1 MNVLVTGGA
10 GYIGS
15 HTIIELHTAGHSAVI
30 VDNLSNSSR
39 EAVNRVE
46 KIIGQ
51 TIPFY
56 EIDVCNAA
64 TLSAVF
70 TEHNIDSVIHFAG
83 LKAVGESVEKPLQYY
98 RNNLDSTLTLLEV
111 MHAHGV
117 RRLIFSSSATVY
129 GDPSELPLT
138 ETSSV
143 GRGIT
148 NPYGW
153 TKYMN
158 EQILRDAATADPS
171 LSITIL
177 RYFNPVGAYEDGTI
191 GEDPAG
197 IPNNLFP
204 YVSQVA
210 VGKRDKL
217 VIHGNDYNTPD
228 GTCLRDYIHVV
239 DLAAGHGAA
248 LNHSSPGVSIYNLG
262 TGNGTSVLDVVQAY
276 EAACGHKIPYE
287 FGPRRPGDVESNY
300 ADCSKAERE
309 LGWKATKTIKDAC
322 NDAWHWQSNNPDG
335 YII

>member
-158 EQILRDAATADPS
+158 EQTDRRLRIENS
-171 LSITIL
+171 RKLEGLSD
-177 RYFNPVGAYEDGTI
+177 N
-191 GEDPAG
+191 
-197 IPNNLFP
+197 
-204 YVSQVA
+204 
-210 VGKRDKL
+210 
-217 VIHGNDYNTPD
+217 
-228 GTCLRDYIHVV
+228 
-239 DLAAGHGAA
+239 
-248 LNHSSPGVSIYNLG
+248 
-262 TGNGTSVLDVVQAY
+262 
-276 EAACGHKIPYE
+276 
-287 FGPRRPGDVESNY
+287 
-300 ADCSKAERE
+300 
-309 LGWKATKTIKDAC
+309 
-322 NDAWHWQSNNPDG
+322 
-335 YII
+335 